1 MLMNNIK
8 NLMEKLQWE
17 PVGPNGN
24 DPVFFF
30 F

>member
-1 MLMNNIK
+1 
-8 NLMEKLQWE
+8 MEKLQWE

-30 F
+30 FLMLMNLTF